1 MSLASQVPTTARP
14 DNSDGIAQNAGIIV
28 IEGNALT
35 PLGPKM
41 VYANAQALSTTG
53 YEKKSLEGSPLGLIY
68 DRNDLTSLIGKL
80 PTIAERS
87 TYCWM
92 DRDLM
97 RADGRRTRCHWTIRP
112 TKREN
117 TPGSYFILTFEPL
130 SEATA
135 APLPPEEVEPRIP
148 EVKPPSRVESN
159 VRSDSVAMTAG
170 GVAHDFKNALQI
182 IKSNLELAGLE
193 SGALKRAVA
202 PFLEEAEWALSDA
215 EILARQML
223 ALSRKETDKHRVFR
237 IHGLMKRVSR
247 LCTAGSRTRSRLNI
261 HDGVRC
267 VHGDPAQIYQVL
279 HNLVT
284 NARQAMP
291 NGGTIDL
298 VAGNAD
304 LTDDNKYKVAA
315 GHYTVISVRDRGDGI
330 PPEVLPHIFDRDFT
344 TKHDGSGFGLA
355 SCKEIVE
362 AHGGIIRVASLV
374 GVGTEFLVFL
384 PSTESTEDAMPV
396 ICKEPKSSG
405 RAALKDFSG
414 NRILIIE
421 DDQKIA
427 RATQSILKHLG
438 CNFLVAIDAEEAMQI
453 FREHH
458 DSAESIDAALIDI
471 TLPGGLDG
479 IQVFKKLRMI
489 DPDLV
494 AIATSGYFDDEN
506 PPGILEHGFKAAV
519 PKPYSIA
526 DLSSALERAFA

>member
-1 MSLASQVPTTARP
+1 M
-14 DNSDGIAQNAGIIV
+14 

-41 VYANAQALSTTG
+41 VYANAHAITTSG
-53 YEKKSLEGSPLGLIY
+53 YEKISLEGSPLGLIY
-68 DRNDLTSLIGKL
+68 DRKDLTSLIGKL

-92 DRDLM
+92 DRDLT
-97 RADGRRTRCHWTIRP
+97 RADGRKTKCHWTIRP
-112 TKREN
+112 TKKEG

-130 SEATA
+130 GDAREVPTASEAI
-135 APLPPEEVEPRIP
+135 EPRIP
-148 EVKPPSRVESN
+148 EVNINSRVEGN
-159 VRSDSVAMTAG
+159 ARSYSVEMTAG

-193 SGALKRAVA
+193 SGVLKRAVA
-202 PFLEEAEWALSDA
+202 TFLEEAEWALSDA

-223 ALSRKETDKHRVFR
+223 AFSRKETANHRVFR
-237 IHGLMKRVSR
+237 VDGLLKRVSR

-261 HDGVRC
+261 QGGVRC
-267 VHGDPAQIYQVL
+267 VEGDPAQIYQVL

-298 VAGNAD
+298 VAGNAN
-304 LTDDNKYKVAA
+304 LGTENKFKVAA
-315 GHYTVISVRDRGDGI
+315 GHYTVISVKDRGAGMA
-330 PPEVLPHIFDRDFT
+330 PEIVPRIFDRDFT

-355 SCKEIVE
+355 SCKDIIES
-362 AHGGIIRVASLV
+362 HGGVIRVASLE

-384 PSTESTEDAMPV
+384 PSTESIEDGMPT
-396 ICKEPKSSG
+396 IFNQPESTG
-405 RAALKDFSG
+405 NNELKDFAG
-414 NRILIIE
+414 IRILIIE
-421 DDQKIA
+421 DDVKIA
-427 RATQSILKHLG
+427 SATRAILKHLG
-438 CNFLVAIDAEEAMQI
+438 CNFLLATNGDQAIRM
-453 FREHH
+453 FREYHG
-458 DSAESIDAALIDI
+458 SAESIDAALIDI

-479 IQVFKKLRMI
+479 SEVFLELRKI
-489 DPDLV
+489 NPELV

-506 PPGILEHGFKAAV
+506 PPGILEKGFKSAV

-526 DLSSALERAFA
+526 DLSSALERAFV

>member
-1 MSLASQVPTTARP
+1 MSLASQVPTTARS
-14 DNSDGIAQNAGIIV
+14 DNSDGISQNAGIIV
-28 IEGNALT
+28 IESSALT

-41 VYANAQALSTTG
+41 VYANAHAINSTG

-68 DRNDLTSLIGKL
+68 DRKDLTNLIGKL
-80 PTIAERS
+80 STIAERS

-97 RADGRRTRCHWTIRP
+97 RADGRRTKCHWTIRP
-112 TKREN
+112 TKNEN

-130 SEATA
+130 SETREVAS
-135 APLPPEEVEPRIP
+135 APEHVEPRIP
-148 EVKPPSRVESN
+148 EVKTQSRIGDDA
-159 VRSDSVAMTAG
+159 RSDSVAMTAG

-193 SGALKRAVA
+193 SGTLRRAVA
-202 PFLEEAEWALSDA
+202 PFLEEAQWALSDA

-237 IHGLMKRVSR
+237 VNGLLKRVSR
-247 LCTAGSRTRSRLNI
+247 LCTAGSRIRSRLNI
-261 HDGVRC
+261 HNGVRC
-267 VHGDPAQIYQVL
+267 VHGDPAQVYQVL

-304 LTDDNKYKVAA
+304 LDVDNKFKVTP
-315 GHYTVISVRDRGDGI
+315 GLYTVISVKDRGDGI
-330 PPEVLPHIFDRDFT
+330 APEIVPRIFDHDFT

-355 SCKEIVE
+355 SCKDIIES
-362 AHGGIIRVASLV
+362 HGGVIRVASLV

-384 PSTESTEDAMPV
+384 PSTESTEEEAPV
-396 ICKEPKSSG
+396 IFNEPKTPV
-405 RAALKDFSG
+405 REALKDFSG
-414 NRILIIE
+414 CRILIIE
-421 DDQKIA
+421 DDVKIA
-427 RATQSILKHLG
+427 SATRGILKHLG
-438 CNFLVAIDAEEAMQI
+438 CNFLLASNGEEAIRI

-458 DSAESIDAALIDI
+458 ESAERIDAALIDI

-479 IQVFKKLRMI
+479 AEVFHELRKI
-489 DPDLV
+489 NPDLV

-506 PPGILEHGFKAAV
+506 PQGILEQGFKLAV